1 MGGRCRIC
9 GGASTCPAGL
19 YKRVREV
26 GEGEIN
32 IFPRWED
39 VPRGWK
45 VTHAKKRGYYALPV
59 RAGEW
64 ELVVVGTAQAS
75 RVRAHYGIS
84 PRWVGQC
91 RYAFYAIPAAP
102 GEVLYGLVWRR
113 RWVGGSFEEP
123 LPQGTRPAAA
133 DPVGR
138 WLVLC
143 NRCGAWA
150 WRGIAP
156 AEGRGACL
164 CCGLGEAVF
173 LPFPEDRPFPSLGAT
188 VDHAA
193 RHHPLQSSRPWPDLV
208 SRMRNSAGH
217 GGGGGGGQMPPLR
230 AGGPLRPPGGPPR
243 ARTAPTRS
251 LMTVAVAV
259 VGL

>member
-164 CCGLGEAVF
+164 RCGLGEAVF
-173 LPFPEDRPFPSLGAT
+173 LPFPEDRPFPPLSERRWT
-188 VDHAA
+188 M
-193 RHHPLQSSRPWPDLV
+193 RHVIIRSNPLV
-208 SRMRNSAGH
+208 H
-217 GGGGGGGQMPPLR
+217 GQTLCPECG
-230 AGGPLRPPGGPPR
+230 
-243 ARTAPTRS
+243 TAPA
-251 LMTVAVAV
+251 MVAAGEEAKCLRCGREAPFVPQEDRH
-259 VGL
+259 GRGRLRHDR

>member
-1 MGGRCRIC
+1 MSGRCQIC

-59 RAGEW
+59 QVGEW

-113 RWVGGSFEEP
+113 RWVDDPFDEP
-123 LPQGTRPAAA
+123 LPPGTRPVAA

-156 AEGRGACL
+156 AEGGGRACDTSSSAPIL
-164 CCGLGEAVF
+164 SSMA
-173 LPFPEDRPFPSLGAT
+173 RPC
-188 VDHAA
+188 V
-193 RHHPLQSSRPWPDLV
+193 Q
-208 SRMRNSAGH
+208 
-217 GGGGGGGQMPPLR
+217 
-230 AGGPLRPPGGPPR
+230 
-243 ARTAPTRS
+243 TAE
-251 LMTVAVAV
+251 
-259 VGL
+259 

>member
-1 MGGRCRIC
+1 MSERCKIC

-26 GEGEIN
+26 EEGELRV
-32 IFPRWED
+32 FPQWQD
-39 VPRGWK
+39 VPPGWK

-59 RAGEW
+59 QVGEW

-91 RYAFYAIPAAP
+91 RYAFYAVPAAP

-113 RWVGGSFEEP
+113 RWVADPFEEP
-123 LPQGTRPAAA
+123 LPRGVRPVAV

-143 NRCGAWA
+143 NRCGPWA

-156 AEGRGACL
+156 AEGRGPCL
-164 CCGLGEAVF
+164 RCGLGEAVF
-173 LPFPEDRPFPSLGAT
+173 HPFPDDHPFPPLSERWQT
-188 VDHAA
+188 M
-193 RHHPLQSSRPWPDLV
+193 RHVIIRPQPLV
-208 SRMRNSAGH
+208 H
-217 GGGGGGGQMPPLR
+217 GWTLCPTCG
-230 AGGPLRPPGGPPR
+230 
-243 ARTAPTRS
+243 TAPA
-251 LMTVAVAV
+251 LVAVGEEAAKCLRCEQEAPFV
-259 VGL
+259 SQEGRHG